1 MALHV
6 VSNHAQTTVDIFLF
20 TSLYI
25 CMYIFKVYIYNLCI
39 SRIIYVY
46 DV

>member
-25 CMYIFKVYIYNLCI
+25 FKVYIYNLCI